1 MRLKSQLSFLASG
14 LCLGLLALGSA
25 NASTISYSGT
35 LSGDDQVQLYTY
47 IISQASPVTF
57 ETNSY
62 SSGGFVPVLSLF
74 NSAGVEIGS
83 DGADQTCYAGMHADS
98 TTGICDDA
106 LLSENLAAGSYTLA
120 ITEFFNVPVGPDL
133 SNGFL
138 EQGQGNF
145 TGPTCGTTGAFYETD
160 IAPCVERTD
169 AYSVNITATPEPATF
184 WLGSVLVAAF
194 FITRRRPALANHSL
208 SKGQNNEQ

>member
-1 MRLKSQLSFLASG
+1 MRLKSQLSFLAGG
-14 LCLGLLALGSA
+14 LCLGLLALGNA

-47 IISQASPVTF
+47 TLSQASPVMF

-62 SSGGFVPVLSLF
+62 ASGGFVPVLSLF
-74 NSAGVEIGS
+74 NSMGVEIGS
-83 DGADQTCYAGMHADS
+83 DGADNTCYSGMTANAA
-98 TTGICDDA
+98 TGICNDA

-120 ITEFFNVPVGPDL
+120 ITEFFNVPVGPNL

-145 TGPTCGTTGAFYETD
+145 TGSTCGTTGAFYETD
-160 IAPCVERTD
+160 IAPCVQRTD

-194 FITRRRPALANHSL
+194 FVTRRRTPAA
-208 SKGQNNEQ
+208 QR